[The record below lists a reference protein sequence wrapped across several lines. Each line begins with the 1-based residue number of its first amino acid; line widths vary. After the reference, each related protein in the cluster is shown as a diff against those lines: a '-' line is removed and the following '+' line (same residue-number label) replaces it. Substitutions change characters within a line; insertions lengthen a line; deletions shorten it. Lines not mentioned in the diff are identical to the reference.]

1 MSAAYRRGRNFS
13 IRLPLR
19 AGGTKIVGTG
29 TRDRAT
35 AKAMQRMGEDLK
47 GRHDWTLLETVTLE
61 PNRTRRHLALGRL
74 FAAFRA
80 NTLEQLRA
88 TMTDIDLTQHIP
100 AWQDTLRARLSAG
113 SRMVDRYV
121 AIVRTLMPDGA
132 AFPRSA
138 LTSAAIAAWQASA
151 PSVPGRAKSGQS
163 MRIQRRLALSS
174 FCRYLVDVDILTR
187 NPVKDVRGAGK
198 LEPKVVWLSL
208 PDMMRLIDAHPEP
221 YRTLSMLLHGTGL
234 EIGAALALRK
244 RDLIPEHRAIRAPGT
259 KNFQRDRVARVRAFA
274 WPAIEQ
280 HARGLLPA
288 AKLFEGISYYM
299 AREAHVA
306 ACTAAEIIAGYTL
319 HSARHSFSVQLRQEG
334 VPFELIASNLGH
346 KDTSEVQKCYG
357 RFTVDVDQWAVWE
370 GRIERHAADEKS
382 RTRGAK

>member
-19 AGGTKIVGTG
+19 TGGTKIIGTG
-29 TRDRAT
+29 TCDRAT

-47 GRHDWTLLETVTLE
+47 GRHQWELLETVTLE
-61 PNRTRRHLALGRL
+61 NNRTRRQQALRRL
-74 FAAFRA
+74 FDAFRA

-100 AWQDTLRARLSAG
+100 AWQDTLRARLSEG
-113 SRMVDRYV
+113 SRMVERYIAV
-121 AIVRTLMPDGA
+121 VRTLMPEGRP
-132 AFPRSA
+132 FPRSA

-151 PSVPGRAKSGQS
+151 PSVPARAKSGQS

-174 FCRYLVDVDILTR
+174 FCRYLVDVEILAR

-198 LEPKVVWLSL
+198 LEPKVVWLSMD
-208 PDMMRLIDAHPEP
+208 DMMRLIDAYAEP
-221 YRTLSMLLHGTGL
+221 FRTLSILLHGTGL
-234 EIGAALALRK
+234 EIGAALELRK

-259 KNFQRDRVARVRAFA
+259 KTFQRDRVARVRAFA

-280 HARGLLPA
+280 HARGLLPN
-288 AKLFEGISYYM
+288 AKLFEGMTYNH
-299 AREAHVA
+299 AREAHA
-306 ACTAAEIIAGYTL
+306 RACKAAEITAGYTL
-319 HSARHSFSVQLRQEG
+319 HSARHSFAVQLRQEG

-370 GRIERHAADEKS
+370 GRIERHAADEKN
-382 RTRGAK
+382 RAGGRK

>member
-1 MSAAYRRGRNFS
+1 MQPTDAEEPSRFGFHCEQVDD
-13 IRLPLR
+13 I
-19 AGGTKIVGTG
+19 GTG

-47 GRHDWTLLETVTLE
+47 DRHQWALLETVTLE
-61 PNRTRRHLALGRL
+61 RSRTRRQQALRRL
-74 FAAFRA
+74 FDAKRSD
-80 NTLEQLRA
+80 TLEELKT
-88 TMTDIDLTQHIP
+88 TMKDVDLTKHIA
-100 AWQDTLRARLSAG
+100 AWQDTLREKLREG

-121 AIVRTLMPDGA
+121 AIVRTLMPEGQP
-132 AFPRSA
+132 FLRSA
-138 LTSAAIAAWQASA
+138 LTTAAIAAWQASA
-151 PSVPGRAKSGQS
+151 PTVAARAKSGQS

-174 FCRYLVDVDILTR
+174 FCNYLKIIDVLQR
-187 NPVKDVRGAGK
+187 NPVKDVPGAGK
-198 LEPKVVWLSL
+198 LEPKVVWLPV

-234 EIGAALALRK
+234 EISAALSLRK

-274 WPAIEQ
+274 WSAIEQ
-280 HARGLLPA
+280 HARELLPA
-288 AKLFEGISYYM
+288 AKLFEGVTYYM
-299 AREAHVA
+299 AREVHVA
-306 ACTAAEIIAGYTL
+306 ACKAAEIEASYTL
-319 HSARHSFSVQLRQEG
+319 HSARHSFAVQLRQEG

-370 GRIERHAADEKS
+370 GRIERHAADELGRLKS
-382 RTRGAK
+382 AK

>member
-1 MSAAYRRGRNFS
+1 MSAAYRRGRNFT

-19 AGGTKIVGTG
+19 GGGTKIIGTG
-29 TRDRAT
+29 SQDRAT

-47 GRHDWTLLETVTLE
+47 ARHDWKLLETITLE
-61 PNRTRRHLALGRL
+61 PSRTRRHAALTRL
-74 FAAFRA
+74 FAAFRS
-80 NTLEQLRA
+80 NMLEELRA
-88 TMTDIDLTQHIP
+88 TMTDVDVTEHIP
-100 AWQDTLRARLSAG
+100 AWQDTLRARLSPG

-121 AIVRTLMPDGA
+121 AVVRTLMPDGEP
-132 AFPRSA
+132 FPRSS
-138 LTSAAIAAWQASA
+138 LTTAAITAWQASA
-151 PSVPGRAKSGQS
+151 ATVPQRAKSGQS

-174 FCRYLVDVDILTR
+174 FCRYLVDIDVLAR

-198 LEPKVVWLSL
+198 LEPKVVWLSV
-208 PDMMRLIDAHPEP
+208 PDMKRLIDAHPEP

-234 EIGAALALRK
+234 EIGAALELRK

-274 WPAIEQ
+274 WPAIEE

-288 AKLFEGISYYM
+288 AKLFEGISYYL

-306 ACTAAEIIAGYTL
+306 ACRAAETKKGYTL
-319 HSARHSFSVQLRQEG
+319 HSARHSFAVQLRQEG

-370 GRIERHAADEKS
+370 GRIERHAADEQGR
-382 RTRGAK
+382 RTHAK